1 MFNIKYLIIVAVC
14 CSSFMGMAQ
23 NLDPLVCYQIKAAN
37 GKVLANQESTSTG
50 IIITETINTNR
61 VGQYWNI
68 DYIDGSNIYI
78 LNRIS
83 SLCFDNG
90 GAAAGKKLYQW
101 NIGIYNGN
109 QMLTLTPIAGKTNTY
124 NIAAKSD
131 LTKSFKLDAVGTISF
146 ATTNGT
152 DVNQQFEF
160 VATTKVLPGFERT
173 DWQDETFFQENKEPG
188 HTTFVPYPSTE
199 SLIAD
204 SFFVK
209 PWSTPNSSRYML
221 LNGTWK
227 FNWVKQPSER
237 PLTFF
242 DKTFDDSAW
251 KTIPVP
257 SNWEMQGYGTP
268 IYTNFTYPFANTPP
282 FIRPLPGATSAVE
295 PNPVGSYRRT
305 FELPTDWSG
314 KEVFLHF
321 DGALSAIYVWVN
333 GQKVGFSE
341 GANNDAEFNITKY
354 VSTGQNLV
362 AVQVFRW
369 CAGSYLED
377 QDMMR
382 LSGIHRD
389 VYLYASPKQR
399 IQNFVTKTSFNADLS
414 VATFTLNT
422 SIQNKAT
429 GNAAVKLEAKI
440 LAPDGSLFAALPAQ
454 LLSALLPNQQDTVT
468 AVKDLPNPQLWS
480 AETPTLYSLIL
491 SLKDANGT
499 ELEALSSKI
508 GFRKIEIKNAKVYVN
523 NKQVLFKGVN
533 RHDVH
538 PQLGRAV
545 DVVSMITDITMMKQ
559 NNINTIRTSHYPNQ
573 SKMYAMYDY
582 FGLYVMDEA
591 DIECHGNRG
600 ISNKPSWIPAFVD
613 RMERMVLRDRNHPS
627 VTFWS
632 MGNESGAGENFVNVY
647 AAARKLD
654 DRIIHYEGKNAIADI
669 ESVMYPGIP
678 WVFDYGNNND
688 TKPFFLCEYAHA
700 MGNAI
705 GNLKE
710 YWDGFEASKRII
722 GGCIW
727 DWIDKG
733 MNKPG
738 RPTNEYYTGD
748 DFGTPTDGGFLNNG
762 IIGPDRK
769 PTAKLA
775 EVKKVYQYIK
785 FAGFVPT
792 SRRFVLRNNYN
803 FIDLNKFNF
812 SWELLENGARIAQGT
827 FADMN
832 VAAGMEKYLTVDYDP
847 GLIQA
852 NKEYFLNVTA
862 TLKNDELW
870 AKAGHVMA
878 AEQFVVSARTTFSA
892 VDLTKINSTLSVNA
906 TTSDIAIS
914 GADFSIKFNTTSGVM
929 TSLVYNSNELIYSNK
944 GFEMNHYRF
953 MENDA
958 FKTTGISFTNA
969 QGSVTYSLAADN
981 KSVTVI
987 TKRSALI
994 ESSTY
999 PHTITYTVYAN
1010 GVIDVKTDFTLNGQ
1024 LRRIGLA
1031 ASINGDLENVSWYG
1045 RGPQEN
1051 YVDRNSGAFF
1061 GQYSSTVSGMEEH
1074 YIKPQSMGNRDEI
1087 RWITLI
1093 NNAGKG
1099 LKITS
1104 KNRLSFSALHHTDKT
1119 LMQTAHDFQLP
1130 GLRTPETTLIL
1141 DCMQK
1146 GLGNATCGPGPLDKY
1161 LTPSTGVQSYEFRM
1175 EPFSVDN
1182 KTNVLE
1188 SMKIKDTIYVTNH
1201 RIFISGGKENQKI
1214 SIFDMKGRCLFT
1226 DIYHSENS
1234 NYPFTLTS
1242 GTYLLVFGNKKIK
1255 FVNE

>member
-1 MFNIKYLIIVAVC
+1 MKRFC
-14 CSSFMGMAQ
+14 CLLVLSGFFVFITSSQVFK
-23 NLDPLVCYQIKAAN
+23 PTVCYNIKAAN
-37 GKVLANQESTSTG
+37 GKVLANQESIYTG
-50 IIITETINTNR
+50 LIVTETINTNR
-61 VGQYWNI
+61 LGQYWNI
-68 DYIDGSNIYI
+68 DYIDGRNIYI
-78 LNRIS
+78 LNHIS

-90 GAAAGKKLYQW
+90 GAAAGKKLSQW
-101 NIGIYNGN
+101 HIGIYNSN
-109 QMLTLTPIAGKTNTY
+109 QMLTLTPIAGKANTY
-124 NIAAKSD
+124 SIAAKSD
-131 LTKSFKLDAVGTISF
+131 LTKSFTLDATGTISF
-146 ATTNGT
+146 ATTNVS

-188 HTTFVPYPSTE
+188 HTTFVPYPTTE
-199 SLIAD
+199 SLMAD

-242 DKTFDDSAW
+242 EKTFDDSAW

-257 SNWEMQGYGTP
+257 SNWEMHGYGTP
-268 IYTNFTYPFANTPP
+268 IYTNFNYPFANTPP
-282 FIRPLPGATSAVE
+282 YIRSLPGATSAVE
-295 PNPVGSYRRT
+295 PNPVGSYRRM
-305 FELPTDWSG
+305 FELPADWNN

-321 DGALSAIYVWVN
+321 DGAYSAMYVWIN
-333 GQKVGFSE
+333 GQKVGYSQ

-354 VSTGQNLV
+354 VTAGQNLV

-369 CAGSYLED
+369 CDGSYLED

-389 VYLYASPKQR
+389 VYLYAAPKQR
-399 IQNFVTKTSFNADLS
+399 IQDFVTKTSFNADLS
-414 VATFTLNT
+414 VATFSLST
-422 SIQNKAT
+422 SVQNKDVNTAD
-429 GNAAVKLEAKI
+429 VKLEAKI
-440 LAPDGSLFAALPAQ
+440 LAPDGSLFAALPTQQ
-454 LLSALLPNQQDTVT
+454 LSELLQNQQDTLSETLV
-468 AVKDLPNPQLWS
+468 LPKPQLWS

-491 SLKDANGT
+491 SLKDANGA
-499 ELEALSSKI
+499 ELEAISSKI
-508 GFRKIEIKNAKVYVN
+508 GFRKIEIRNAKVYVN
-523 NKQVLFKGVN
+523 NKQVIFKGVN
-533 RHDVH
+533 RHDTH

-545 DVVSMITDITMMKQ
+545 DVTSMITDITLMKQ

-582 FGLYVMDEA
+582 YGLYVMDEA
-591 DIECHGNRG
+591 DIECHGNWG
-600 ISNKPSWIPAFVD
+600 ISNRPTWIPAFVD
-613 RMERMVLRDRNHPS
+613 RMERMVLRDRNHAS
-627 VTFWS
+627 VIFWS
-632 MGNESGAGENFVNVY
+632 MGNECGAGENFVNVY

-654 DRIIHYEGKNAIADI
+654 DRIIHYEGKNAVADI

-678 WVFDYGNNND
+678 WVHDYGNNSD

-710 YWDGFEASKRII
+710 YWDGFETSKRII

-727 DWIDKG
+727 DWVDQGI
-733 MNKPG
+733 NKPG
-738 RPTNEYYTGD
+738 RPANEYYYGN
-748 DFGTPTDGGFLNNG
+748 DFGTPTDGGFCNNG

-785 FAGFVPT
+785 FAGFVPAT
-792 SRRFVLRNNYN
+792 RRFVLRNNYN

-827 FADMN
+827 FTDMN
-832 VAAGMEKYLTVDYDP
+832 VAAGMEKYLTVDYNP
-847 GLIQA
+847 ALIQA

-862 TLKNDELW
+862 SLKNDETW

-878 AEQFVVSARTTFSA
+878 AEQFLVAASPAVPA
-892 VDLTKINSTLSVNA
+892 VDTAKINNTLSVNA
-906 TTSDIAIS
+906 TASDIAIS
-914 GADFSIKFNTTSGVM
+914 GADFSVKFNPTSGVM

-953 MENDA
+953 IENDA
-958 FKTTGISFTNA
+958 FKNYGITFSNIPGGVSYA
-969 QGSVTYSLAADN
+969 VAADN
-981 KSVTVI
+981 KSVTVT

-994 ESSTY
+994 ESASY
-999 PHTITYTVYAN
+999 PHTITYTIYAN
-1010 GVIDVKTDFTLNGQ
+1010 GTIDVKADFTLAGQ

-1031 ASINGDLENVSWYG
+1031 ASINGNLENVSWYG

-1051 YVDRNSGAFF
+1051 YVDRNTGAFF

-1074 YIKPQSMGNRDEI
+1074 YTKPQSMGNRDEI
-1087 RWITLI
+1087 RWVTLTDS
-1093 NNAGKG
+1093 NGKG
-1099 LKITS
+1099 MKITS

-1119 LMQTAHDFQLP
+1119 LMETAHRFQLA

-1141 DCMQK
+1141 DCLQK
-1146 GLGNATCGPGPLDKY
+1146 GLGNASCGPGPLNKY
-1161 LTPSTGVQSYEFRM
+1161 LTPGSGVQSYEFRI
-1175 EPFSVDN
+1175 EPINTYKPNAVEFS
-1182 KTNVLE
+1182 
-1188 SMKIKDTIYVTNH
+1188 KINDTIYVNNQTL
-1201 RIFISGGKENQKI
+1201 FIRGAGENQSIK
-1214 SIFDMKGRCLFT
+1214 IFDMEGRCLYT
-1226 DIYHSENS
+1226 DNYHAEKSS
-1234 NYPFTLTS
+1234 YPFALKP
-1242 GTYLLVFGNKKIK
+1242 GAYLAVCGDKKVK
-1255 FVNE
+1255 FITD